1 MASVALQPG
10 AIGHGRGLRARAQA
24 WVARHGQD
32 LILAVPV
39 TLLLIVTFVQLP
51 REVNVDS
58 WLELVTG
65 RLVWDSGIPTHETLT
80 VFSHGMAWVDQQWL
94 SQAVA
99 YGIYRVGGFGL
110 LGVIN
115 GVLLVSGAGVAT
127 VAARRLGAPFRS
139 VLVILPVGIAL
150 MMPSRELRTQA
161 FAVPLFALLVLL
173 LSRDSR
179 SPSRRVFW
187 CLPILAVW
195 ANLHGTV
202 TLGAALVVL
211 HGAVTL
217 FGRRRSLL
225 TDGRAWLGPLALI
238 AGAGV
243 SILLTPYGLAMVGYY
258 RSTLVSGTLR
268 SAVTEWQ
275 PVTSVPVTATGV
287 FLLLGLAI
295 WSFGHRPSAT
305 TPWEKL
311 AVVLVGAGAISV
323 VRNSLFLGLLAMM
336 VVPVSLGWGSDA
348 ATAGEDRRTLV
359 NGSLALLT
367 GAAVIITMVA
377 TLAAP
382 AARAEYA
389 LQRPGVLAAVQRA
402 TATDP
407 RLRVIADERF
417 DDWLLW
423 RDPRLAGHI
432 ATDVRFELLS
442 AAQIQG
448 LQSLFGQ
455 VGAGWK
461 QAARGYRLIVLNRGS
476 DPAAWAGFLHE
487 PGRTV
492 LYRDPQ
498 RLVILRSVAAA
509 ARA

>member
-1 MASVALQPG
+1 MSSIALSPG
-10 AIGHGRGLRARAQA
+10 AVGHARGVRAWLHAI
-24 WVARHGQD
+24 VARRGQD
-32 LILAVPV
+32 LILAVPIG
-39 TLLLIVTFVQLP
+39 LLLIVTFVQLP

-65 RLVWDSGIPTHETLT
+65 RLVWNSGIPAHETLT

-99 YGIYRVGGFGL
+99 YGIYRVGGLGL
-110 LGVIN
+110 LGVMN
-115 GVLLVSGAGVAT
+115 GALLVSGVAVTT

-139 VLVILPVGIAL
+139 VLVVLPVGIAL

-187 CLPILAVW
+187 CLPILAAW

-225 TDGRAWLGPLALI
+225 SDRRAWLRPLALI
-238 AGAGV
+238 AGACV

-258 RSTLVSGTLR
+258 RSTMVSGTLR

-295 WSFGHRPSAT
+295 WSFGRRPQAT

-311 AVVLVGAGAISV
+311 AVILVGAGAISV
-323 VRNSLFLGLLAMM
+323 VRNSLFFGLLAMM
-336 VVPVSLGWGSDA
+336 VVPVSLAWGAHTD
-348 ATAGEDRRTLV
+348 TTGDDRRTLV

-367 GAAVIITMVA
+367 GVAVLVTMVA

-402 TATDP
+402 TAADP
-407 RLRVIADERF
+407 GLRVIADERF

-432 ATDVRFELLS
+432 AADVRFELFS

-455 VGAGWK
+455 VGADWK
-461 QAARGYRLIVLNRGS
+461 HAARGYRLIILNQGS
-476 DPAAWAGFLHE
+476 DPAAWAGFLRE

-492 LYRDPQ
+492 LYRDSQ
-498 RLVILRSVAAA
+498 RVVILRSAAEA